1 MTIRHAERMS
11 DGAKIK
17 AARKDAGMSQA
28 TLAERLGIPQSVVSD
43 WENDKLQSWKPLAD
57 RLALALGKPRGHF
70 VAPTDK
76 LHGIREIPVIGDVQA
91 GVFRAAVEIPEE
103 DRIMLPMV
111 NLSGYS
117 HLQLFGLKVVGPS
130 MDLHYPDGSYVIV
143 ASAADTDVR
152 DGDKVVVYRA
162 QGELRET
169 TIKQVEVEPDGRIA
183 LVPKSTHPDFQ
194 ERIYLAPEDQDGPE
208 IAYVVI
214 ASYSMER
221 RPPPPIQWRK
231 RQA

>member
-1 MTIRHAERMS
+1 MS

-17 AARKDAGMSQA
+17 AARKAAGLSQVV
-28 TLAERLGIPQSVVSD
+28 LAQRLGLPQSVISD
-43 WENDKLQSWKPLAD
+43 WERDRLDSWRAHAD
-57 RLALALGKPRGHF
+57 RIALALGKPRGYF
-70 VAPTDK
+70 AAPQTTA
-76 LHGIREIPVIGDVQA
+76 LNVREIPVIGEVQA
-91 GVFRAAVEIPEE
+91 GVFREAVEIPEE
-103 DRIMLPMV
+103 ERIMLPMV
-111 NLSGYS
+111 NLSGYNQ
-117 HLQLFGLKVVGPS
+117 LQLFGLKVIGPS

-152 DGDKVVVYRA
+152 DGDKVVVYRS

-169 TIKQVEVEPDGRIA
+169 TIKQVEVEADGRIA

-194 ERIYLAPEDQDGPE
+194 ERIYLSPDEQDGPE

-214 ASYSMER
+214 ASYNMEK

-231 RQA
+231 RKA